1 MLGMRLLRRES
12 SVSDAERSS
21 EPESAREVADRARQ
35 RGATAHV
42 LDGAELVTKR
52 HALDGIAAVLAF
64 PEWSGRNLDALHD
77 CLTDLSWLDEG
88 EHVLVWSGHQAL
100 AEHDP
105 KGYRRLTETLL
116 DATSAPMCRRTLTV
130 AFTRD

>member
-1 MLGMRLLRRES
+1 MNGVERPSES
-12 SVSDAERSS
+12 V
-21 EPESAREVADRARQ
+21 SAREAAERARQ
-35 RGATAHV
+35 RGVAAHV

-52 HALDGIAAVLAF
+52 HALDGIAAALSF

-77 CLTDLSWLDEG
+77 CLTDLCWLPEG

-105 KGYRRLTETLL
+105 KAYRRITDTLEE
-116 DATSAPMCRRTLTV
+116 AMHEPMCGRTLSV
-130 AFTRD
+130 VFTRD